1 MQKQTIMGIIILNKM
16 LIMNGLCNSKKTG
29 WVKQFVCG
37 EKLQMHESCL
47 YPARRCSKRLFGK
60 TVKIQETG
68 K

>member
-1 MQKQTIMGIIILNKM
+1 MQKQTIMGITDFHKI
-16 LIMNGLCNSKKTG
+16 LIMNGFYNSERTG

-37 EKLQMHESCL
+37 EKLQMHESYLC
-47 YPARRCSKRLFGK
+47 PARRCSKRNFGK